1 MSILSS
7 LFDSPLSLLK
17 LATGGYLW
25 LVAGQETAED
35 ADAAT
40 EEQEADGQQQ
50 QGLTGDELGDLGD
63 FAHDSGTN
71 GTQVGDQRCH
81 SVTLHMNLPPG
92 IFVTGS
98 APDNVKNMKNTVKDC
113 QGQEGSQDRTAGD
126 SCPILTDHGHE
137 EVHHF
142 GQGFEHITYPQ
153 ST

>member
-7 LFDSPLSLLK
+7 LVDSPLSLLK

-40 EEQEADGQQQ
+40 EEQEADSQQQ
-50 QGLTGDELGDLGD
+50 QGLTSDELGDLGD

-71 GTQVGDQRCH
+71 GTKVGDQRCH
-81 SVTLHMNLPPG
+81 SITLHLKLPPG
-92 IFVTGS
+92 IFVSDST
-98 APDNVKNMKNTVKDC
+98 PDNVENMKNTVKDC
-113 QGQEGSQDRTAGD
+113 QGQEGREDRTSGD
-126 SCPILTDHGHE
+126 DSPILANNGHE
-137 EVHHF
+137 EIHHF